1 MKAKVSNL
9 QDLPSILTWETRVKL
24 LICIYI
30 RGVRTEIMKKRT
42 NTLEERTK
50 EIVRIE
56 QLKLI

>member
-30 RGVRTEIMKKRT
+30 RGVRTEKKRT